1 MYGRMFWIN
10 LLLLMEPKVITLTMF
25 KDYPYSLVKDFDNLK
40 VIVQVK
46 HTLDFSSEP
55 RSLMK

>member
-1 MYGRMFWIN
+1 
-10 LLLLMEPKVITLTMF
+10 MEPKVITLTMF

-46 HTLDFSSEP
+46 LTLDFSSEP